1 MTVKN
6 TKIQLQFRK
15 AARLMDKNNR
25 LAAENTALKQ
35 KLQEQTPP
43 GSGGGKI
50 QGRTPEY
57 SERTGKGRD
66 RIQKRSPGTDGRRQ
80 RVQKALRPLSLIQHS
95 CLKHLEP
102 IPLL

>member
-35 KLQEQTPP
+35 KLQEQTPLVQAAE
-43 GSGGGKI
+43 KYRDEHRNI
-50 QGRTPEY
+50 LNALAKAE
-57 SERTGKGRD
+57 TGYRNAAL
-66 RIQKRSPGTDGRRQ
+66 DGCRQ

>member
-35 KLQEQTPP
+35 KLQEQTPLVQAAEKYRDEHRNILNALAKAET
-43 GSGGGKI
+43 GYRNAALELTAAAK
-50 QGRTPEY
+50 EY
-57 SERTGKGRD
+57 K
-66 RIQKRSPGTDGRRQ
+66 KRSSPC
-80 RVQKALRPLSLIQHS
+80 LSSSTHA
-95 CLKHLEP
+95 
-102 IPLL
+102 

>member
-35 KLQEQTPP
+35 KLQEQTPLVQAAEKYRDEHRNILNALAKAET
-43 GSGGGKI
+43 GYRNAALELTAAAK
-50 QGRTPEY
+50 EY
-57 SERTGKGRD
+57 
-66 RIQKRSPGTDGRRQ
+66 QKRSAPC
-80 RVQKALRPLSLIQHS
+80 LSSSTHA
-95 CLKHLEP
+95 
-102 IPLL
+102 

>member
-35 KLQEQTPP
+35 KLQEQTPL
-43 GSGGGKI
+43 
-50 QGRTPEY
+50 
-57 SERTGKGRD
+57 
-66 RIQKRSPGTDGRRQ
+66 
-80 RVQKALRPLSLIQHS
+80 VQAAEKYR
-95 CLKHLEP
+95 
-102 IPLL
+102 

>member
-35 KLQEQTPP
+35 KLQEQPP
-43 GSGGGKI
+43 WFRRRKN
-50 QGRTPEY
+50 
-57 SERTGKGRD
+57 TGTNTG
-66 RIQKRSPGTDGRRQ
+66 IF
-80 RVQKALRPLSLIQHS
+80 
-95 CLKHLEP
+95 
-102 IPLL
+102 